1 MASSRPERSS
11 ETSIG
16 VITGTIVAHSAPRD
30 PEAMTAWRATMPGFG
45 VRQTSKSGLFG
56 TIGTIGTHK
65 ITQQGQ
71 HKIGKKDIRV
81 LISCLATLSTLRTL
95 DIPRQIGRASCRE

>member
-30 PEAMTAWRATMPGFG
+30 PEAMTAGRAPMPGFG
-45 VRQTSKSGLFG
+45 VRQTSRCVLFG

-71 HKIGKKDIRV
+71 HKIGKKEYSMTAQGPSWRPCNNR
-81 LISCLATLSTLRTL
+81 SEER
-95 DIPRQIGRASCRE
+95 RGGKECRSR